1 MSVSKITG
9 LLLSSAAMVAGHGYV
24 SGAVVDGTY
33 HGGYLV
39 NSYSYMPEVPANI
52 GWAEKATDLGFV
64 DGSDYAN
71 PDIICHKD
79 ATPGA
84 ISAEVKAGG
93 KVELQ
98 WTEWPESHHGPVIT
112 YMANCNGDCSKVD
125 KTTLKFFKIA
135 EAGLID
141 DSNVPGKWATDELI
155 ANNNSAT
162 VTIPS
167 AIAAGNYVL
176 RHEIIGLHSAGEVN
190 GAQNYPQCLNLKV
203 TGGGSDAPDGVLGT
217 ALYKATDPGIKISIY
232 TALDSYKIPGPALYT
247 GAASGSSSGSATT
260 APATTAAP
268 TAASTVS
275 ASPTQNSSSRHLT
288 RTRTAHPTSSPS
300 GTPTPSSAAPTSA
313 ATSAASTSTA
323 SEAGSEST
331 EAPST
336 ATETATSTASSAPQ
350 VTDEPDT
357 QTASSPADSVS
368 ITSTA
373 SGQSA
378 QSTTPVSGG
387 DDSESSSSATT
398 TAAPSAAASSGASS
412 GDYSSYLSSL
422 SAEKLL
428 ETIRSTLKWLVS
440 DSKVHARAL
449 AH

>member
-1 MSVSKITG
+1 MSMSKIAG

-33 HGGYLV
+33 HGGFLV
-39 NSYSYMPEVPANI
+39 DSYNYMEEVPANI
-52 GWAEKATDLGFV
+52 GWAEKATDNGFI
-64 DGSDYAN
+64 DGSGYSS
-71 PDIICHKD
+71 PDIICHKE

-98 WTEWPESHHGPVIT
+98 WTDWPESHHGPVIT
-112 YMANCNGDCSKVD
+112 YMANCNGDCSKAD

-176 RHEIIGLHSAGEVN
+176 RHEIIGLHSAGEEN

-275 ASPTQNSSSRHLT
+275 ASPIQSSSSRQLT
-288 RTRTAHPTSSPS
+288 RTRTARPTFSPS
-300 GTPTPSSAAPTSA
+300 GTPTPSSAP
-313 ATSAASTSTA
+313 TSAAST
-323 SEAGSEST
+323 
-331 EAPST
+331 ST

-350 VTDEPDT
+350 YTDEPDT
-357 QTASSPADSVS
+357 QTASAPADSVS

-387 DDSESSSSATT
+387 DDSESSASAAP
-398 TAAPSAAASSGASS
+398 TAAPTAAASSGASS
-412 GDYSSYLSSL
+412 SSGSSSSDDYSSYLSSL

-428 ETIRSTLKWLVS
+428 EVIRSTLKWLVS